1 MEEILAM
8 EHITKTYPGVKAL
21 DDVSISFIQGEVH
34 AVMGENGA
42 GKSTLM
48 KILNG
53 MIPADSGDIR
63 FHGEKVAIR
72 NPRDARALGIAM
84 IHQELNPIKD
94 LTVAENM
101 FVGRYP
107 QKGCFV
113 DWSTM
118 YDECRKLFEHWK
130 VDFDPKQKVRTL
142 STAETQMLEILKAI
156 SYDAKLIIMDEPTS
170 AITEREVQKLFS
182 FIEELK
188 GKGITIII
196 ITHKIDEV
204 FHVADRV
211 SVLRDGKYI
220 GTSAIQELDHDKL
233 ISMMVG
239 REISNVHPPRDYQG
253 GEIVLKVEHLQCG
266 KKVRDVTFEV
276 HKGEILGFAGI
287 VGAGR
292 TETLRCLFGLDHA
305 EQGSVS
311 MGGKEISIR
320 QPRDAIKNGIA
331 MVTENR
337 KEDGLVLC
345 RSIMENTVL
354 PSTYMNAKNGILQK
368 RTESDIATE
377 MCRKLR
383 VKTPSYEKIVN
394 QLSGGN
400 QWVKAW
406 VVGHLQLGE
415 TTSLFP
421 GFLELMRVH
430 NYGAAW
436 SSFAGQKWLLLGV
449 TGVILA
455 AVLWV
460 LARRIV
466 RHPLGI
472 CACCLILS
480 GGIGNIIDRFR
491 LGYVVDMLH
500 FQFWPSYPTFNV
512 ADVCIVSGAILGA
525 IYYVLIYEKHDRRKT
540 DGASDPANG
549 Q

>member
-53 MIPADSGDIR
+53 MIPADGGEIR

-239 REISNVHPPRDYQG
+239 REISNVHPPRDFHG
-253 GEIVLKVEHLQCG
+253 GEVVLKVEHLQCG

-311 MGGKEISIR
+311 MGGKEVSIR

-354 PSTYMNAKNGILQK
+354 PSTYMNAKRGQSLTSQ
-368 RTESDIATE
+368 
-377 MCRKLR
+377 RKC
-383 VKTPSYEKIVN
+383 
-394 QLSGGN
+394 
-400 QWVKAW
+400 
-406 VVGHLQLGE
+406 
-415 TTSLFP
+415 
-421 GFLELMRVH
+421 
-430 NYGAAW
+430 
-436 SSFAGQKWLLLGV
+436 AGSCG
-449 TGVILA
+449 
-455 AVLWV
+455 
-460 LARRIV
+460 
-466 RHPLGI
+466 
-472 CACCLILS
+472 
-480 GGIGNIIDRFR
+480 
-491 LGYVVDMLH
+491 
-500 FQFWPSYPTFNV
+500 
-512 ADVCIVSGAILGA
+512 
-525 IYYVLIYEKHDRRKT
+525 
-540 DGASDPANG
+540 
-549 Q
+549 